1 MNSTFKVVFNKARG
15 ALMVVNEVTSSVQAK
30 GTKTVVAAAV
40 AVAGA
45 LAISANVEAAEY
57 KEAQGKDVTVTA
69 SDITSEGDWRILG
82 GWRDWSDEAESATLG
97 NTVTVESGAWNMAIG
112 GHYSK
117 VTDNPVSPAVEKTNL
132 VINGGSVYAVVG
144 GTGGSDNKAITH
156 KNENAVTNV
165 TINGGSFGAEG
176 ETGNCTEV
184 FVLGGDLLKH
194 SGDYNGGDINRYG
207 ESHIGETNITIN
219 DGTFNSAIVGGSAAI
234 VYYGNANKGN
244 KTTVDKTNVTIN
256 GGTFNHG
263 IVAGGLAS
271 GHQNYSIVTE
281 ANLTIQKTEKD
292 LVFNNGIYAGGLLR
306 NDSYGNP
313 SDSGVT
319 VNHAT
324 VRIEGAA
331 VGDVYGT
338 HAALIGVTSPTNP
351 NNCSEWIYKPLLID
365 GTPAFVKTDL
375 TLINTTAENVL
386 LGEGSTLTVGGVN
399 SIEKL
404 DFTNAVITGIADE
417 TTGSSAELTVGSAD
431 LGDKIFFSGSLI
443 YNGTLG
449 NVDTMTVDGTVKI
462 ANKNGPVALSSGN
475 VTLKDGA
482 DLTLEG
488 IDTGTYNGVVGGA
501 GGVVTIDSESHNAG
515 NITINAKTKDDGV
528 GGNAIAYMTG
538 TINANNVTLN
548 ATKYGIYTTSTG
560 GDISVHGEESVK
572 INAGQGTQGNCG
584 DGVLLSGSNT
594 RIITITSKGDV
605 AIDGRSAVQM
615 KDGGTVNV
623 AGKNVV
629 LSNTKTNDTEKN
641 TEDPRAALRIHG
653 GELNIVDADTPTGK
667 VEIETIEITAG
678 TGVAAIDARNNAAL
692 TLGASDSIRISGDVT
707 GDATSSIT
715 LTKGDMSVQD
725 GKVSD
730 FKGTFTMEGGS
741 LTLNDKTGYFGG
753 NVDIEGGSFAAETV
767 KLAEG
772 QKLSINGGVYTS
784 SVVELHNPDS
794 VLNIGEGQMTLGSLT
809 AEKGSVTVS
818 KGTLTVDGDF
828 VNAEGNVQ
836 VTDAVGTIN
845 LSLADIFEK
854 TEDGYQV
861 KDTFASIA
869 NIGTVAVLDDLS
881 EVTLTTEQI
890 QALKEYL
897 VGKDSKGLVN
907 LGNFKF
913 AATDEEKGSISV
925 DDIKDIAGIET
936 DELKG
941 ATVTGVTSEDN
952 VTGSFGSLELAEG
965 QSTASVS
972 DGTLKLNADGAL
984 VTNADGETAD
994 IALGADATL
1003 VTTGDAVTGNITGN
1017 GTLVVNGDL
1026 RADTLGEGE
1035 TASVASIKVGELS
1048 VEAGAT
1054 LNSIGTVDVAGTAD
1068 LQGNTTVSTLTAED
1082 LSVGQGVTL
1091 SSDTSVSVSG
1101 EASVEGTAAVAKIEA
1116 DTLNVADN
1124 ASVAATEEI
1133 KAGNLYV
1140 AEDAYLAATG
1150 TEGDAVLTVT
1160 GSATI
1165 LGTAVADTLSADG
1178 ATVYVGT
1185 DESGAS
1191 AAASLV
1197 VKTLDSGTI
1206 FADPDWDANGELTLD
1221 AANRVAVETVAATG
1235 SVIAGRGSLFVIGS
1249 TDQTKVTDALTSLG
1263 VDRLAEGE
1271 LESVAFIDASEGT
1284 IAGNVIV
1291 SGWDRAQYEAAT
1303 EAMKT
1308 GVQIYENNLMIID
1321 AATVGDDAVFDK
1333 AVSGAG
1339 DVYLANMTADKTLKL
1354 SNGDVYLDADQISFA
1369 GDVMMDAVIDR
1380 QEGTLRLEVA
1390 AEEHAELGLDKVVGY
1405 KAAAGLFVDGA
1416 NLGDSKSAKF
1426 NNWLWSDSSDINS
1439 VTEMQQIARDAA
1451 AVGATAGVINVTM
1464 DALSAFN
1471 DTVANRTSILAGSE
1485 EGVNVWADVN
1495 GGRYQAKT
1503 LMNGAGYASDIYA
1516 GVIGADWT
1524 AACGGK
1530 LGAALT
1536 VGTAD
1541 TDSKN
1546 TTAAASTD
1554 SDLFGLSV
1562 YASKT
1567 VGDAVNVAV
1576 DFGYMKAS
1584 NEVSTK
1590 AYDLGK
1596 FDADSD
1602 AWTFG
1607 VRAELLTKAGAF
1619 DIVPHAGLR
1628 WTRLSVDSYEAG
1640 FMTDFDNMNVFQ
1652 MPIGVTVAGS
1662 VETNGW
1668 TFAPKFDLTF
1678 VPAWG
1683 DKNADMTL
1691 GITGSKATDEFAV
1704 KVIDSNPVQ
1713 ATLGVSATNG
1723 AWTFGLDYKLG
1734 AGSDD
1739 RLNNSFNARVNYA
1752 F

>member
-97 NTVTVESGAWNMAIG
+97 NTVTVESGDWNMAIG

-117 VTDNPVSPAVEKTNL
+117 VTDNPGSPAVEKTNL

-156 KNENAVTNV
+156 NNENAVTNV

-194 SGDYNGGDINRYG
+194 SGDFNGGDINRYG

-324 VRIEGAA
+324 VRIEGVA

-338 HAALIGVTSPTNP
+338 HAALIGVTSPTNS
-351 NNCSEWIYKPLLID
+351 NNCSKWIYKPLLID
-365 GTPAFVKTDL
+365 GKPAFVKTDL
-375 TLINTTAENVL
+375 TLIDTTAENVL
-386 LGEGSTLTVGGVN
+386 LGEGSTLTVGGIN
-399 SIEKL
+399 SIGTL
-404 DFTNAVITGIADE
+404 GFTNAVITGIADE
-417 TTGSSAELTVGSAD
+417 TAGSSAELTVGSAD
-431 LGDKIFFSGSLI
+431 LGDKIIFSGSLI

-449 NVDTMTVDGTVKI
+449 NVDTMTVNGTLKI
-462 ANKNGPVALSSGN
+462 VNKNGPVALSSGH

-730 FKGTFTMEGGS
+730 FKGTFTMEGGY
-741 LTLNDKTGYFGG
+741 LTLNEKTGYFGG

-772 QKLSINGGVYTS
+772 QKLSINGGEAAFTNLDVTS
-784 SVVELHNPDS
+784 GTFELN
-794 VLNIGEGQMTLGSLT
+794 
-809 AEKGSVTVS
+809 
-818 KGTLTVDGDF
+818 KGTLTNNGLIK
-828 VNAEGNVQ
+828 AASLTVQ
-836 VTDAVGTIN
+836 G
-845 LSLADIFEK
+845 
-854 TEDGYQV
+854 
-861 KDTFASIA
+861 
-869 NIGTVAVLDDLS
+869 
-881 EVTLTTEQI
+881 
-890 QALKEYL
+890 
-897 VGKDSKGLVN
+897 
-907 LGNFKF
+907 
-913 AATDEEKGSISV
+913 
-925 DDIKDIAGIET
+925 
-936 DELKG
+936 
-941 ATVTGVTSEDN
+941 
-952 VTGSFGSLELAEG
+952 
-965 QSTASVS
+965 
-972 DGTLKLNADGAL
+972 GTLKLNADGAL
-984 VTNADGETAD
+984 VTNADGDTAD

-1003 VTTGDAVTGNITGN
+1003 VTTGDAVTGNITGG
-1017 GTLVVNGDL
+1017 GTLVVTGGL
-1026 RADTLGEGE
+1026 TADTHGEGD
-1035 TASVASIKVGELS
+1035 TASVASIEVGELS

-1054 LNSIGTVDVAGTAD
+1054 LNSEGTVDVAGTAD

-1091 SSDTSVSVSG
+1091 SSDRSVVVNG
-1101 EASVEGTAAVAKIEA
+1101 DASVEGTADVAKIEA

-1124 ASVAATEEI
+1124 ASVAATEKI

-1165 LGTAVADTLSADG
+1165 LGTAVADTLSAYG
-1178 ATVYVGT
+1178 VTVYVGT

-1263 VDRLAEGE
+1263 VDHLAEGE

-1284 IAGNVIV
+1284 IVGNVIV

-1303 EAMKT
+1303 AAMKT

-1321 AATVGDDAVFDK
+1321 AATVGDEAVFDK
-1333 AVSGAG
+1333 TVSGAG

-1369 GDVMMDAVIDR
+1369 GDVMMGAVIED
-1380 QEGTLRLEVA
+1380 GVLHLEVA
-1390 AEEHAELGLDKVVGY
+1390 TEEHAELGLDKVVGY
-1405 KAAAGLFVDGA
+1405 KAAAGLFEEGA

-1439 VTEMQQIARDAA
+1439 VTEMQQIACDAA

-1640 FMTDFDNMNVFQ
+1640 FVTDFDNMNVFQ

-1713 ATLGVSATNG
+1713 ATLGVSASNG